1 MEHLSSS
8 NKKFYTPYD
17 PYPPHVEDYSQVLN
31 CTEPDQYYSLQTIME
46 LSISG
51 QLGSIRIYDDYDDSE
66 EGAEY
71 EFGTDQFEYRQQ
83 LLDDQAAAAKAAAA
97 KVAKAAKVEPPI
109 EDPIDDPIE
118 PTAE

>member
-1 MEHLSSS
+1 MELQSSS
-8 NKKFYTPYD
+8 SRKFYTPYD
-17 PYPPHVEDYSQVLN
+17 PYPPHEEDYSQVLS

-51 QLGSIRIYDDYDDSE
+51 QLGNVRIYDDYDDSE

-83 LLDDQAAAAKAAAA
+83 LIDNQSRAAKTNLSAD
-97 KVAKAAKVEPPI
+97 PPSDSSADI
-109 EDPIDDPIE
+109 SADSPSDSE
-118 PTAE
+118 AE

>member
-1 MEHLSSS
+1 MELQLSSR
-8 NKKFYTPYD
+8 KFYTPYD
-17 PYPPHVEDYSQVLN
+17 PYPPHEEDYSEVPF

-51 QLGSIRIYDDYDDSE
+51 QLGNVRIYDDYDDSE

-83 LLDDQAAAAKAAAA
+83 LIDNQSRTSQVNPSVDL
-97 KVAKAAKVEPPI
+97 PT
-109 EDPIDDPIE
+109 DPSADISADL
-118 PTAE
+118 PTDSPAE